1 MSMDTPQFGLLF
13 GVTAARH
20 EAESARPWAPEVPE
34 PQRTPRTPR
43 TPRVRRARAPRTR
56 RSLAGA
62 LHHLADTIA
71 PANPCEGHPAR

>member
-34 PQRTPRTPR
+34 DAPRPRTRR
-43 TPRVRRARAPRTR
+43 THAPRTR
-56 RSLAGA
+56 RTLAGA
-62 LHHLADTIA
+62 LHHLADAVA
-71 PANPCEGHPAR
+71 PANGCEAGHPAR

>member
-34 PQRTPRTPR
+34 PERI
-43 TPRVRRARAPRTR
+43 PRVRRARAPRTR

-62 LHHLADTIA
+62 LHHLADAIA
-71 PANPCEGHPAR
+71 PANGCEGYPAR